1 MVMLVASLYDWLM
14 FFHIVA
20 AMVWV
25 GGLVTLALLATQAL
39 RGDQPDNVARFVRSL
54 RLIGPMF
61 GPAMVLVLGL
71 GIWMV
76 IDSDAWTFGQGWV
89 RLALGLFAVAFVVGA
104 LFQSRAAILA
114 QRAVDAGDHGE
125 ATRQLRRWSWGMR
138 LILLL
143 LLVVTWDMVFKPGI

>member
-76 IDSDAWTFGQGWV
+76 IDSDAWTFGQG
-89 RLALGLFAVAFVVGA
+89 LAP
-104 LFQSRAAILA
+104 
-114 QRAVDAGDHGE
+114 
-125 ATRQLRRWSWGMR
+125 
-138 LILLL
+138 
-143 LLVVTWDMVFKPGI
+143 LVVMGDA

>member
-1 MVMLVASLYDWLM
+1 
-14 FFHIVA
+14 
-20 AMVWV
+20 
-25 GGLVTLALLATQAL
+25 
-39 RGDQPDNVARFVRSL
+39 
-54 RLIGPMF
+54 
-61 GPAMVLVLGL
+61 MVLVLGL

-114 QRAVDAGDHGE
+114 QRAVGAGDQGE

>member
-25 GGLVTLALLATQAL
+25 GGLVTLSLLATQAL
-39 RGDQPDNVARFVRSL
+39 RGEQPDNVARFVRSL
-54 RLIGPMF
+54 RLIGPLF

-89 RLALGLFAVAFVVGA
+89 RLALGLFAAAFVVGA

-114 QRAVDAGDHGE
+114 QRAVDAGDQGE
-125 ATRQLRRWSWGMR
+125 ATASSVAGY
-138 LILLL
+138 
-143 LLVVTWDMVFKPGI
+143 GGCA

>member
-61 GPAMVLVLGL
+61 GPAMMLVLGL

>member
-1 MVMLVASLYDWLM
+1 MVMLVASLYEWLM
-14 FFHIVA
+14 FFHILA

-25 GGLVTLALLATQAL
+25 GGLVTLSLLATQAL

-54 RLIGPMF
+54 RLIGPLF
-61 GPAMVLVLGL
+61 APAMVLVLGL

-89 RLALGLFAVAFVVGA
+89 RLALGLFAAAFVVGA

-114 QRAVDAGDHGE
+114 QKAVDVGDQGE
-125 ATRQLRRWSWGMR
+125 AIRQLRRWSWGMR